1 MKVDDN
7 LFNFSETKI
16 FGLDRPIDSPK
27 MPRSDRM
34 LADVIGHKHCLLIS
48 LTLLSYFGAG
58 VYSAN
63 SKFTWFSFYLCFD
76 EKSKIIKIDLEN

>member
-1 MKVDDN
+1 MKVDYS

-34 LADVIGHKHCLLIS
+34 LADVVGHKFCLLIS

-58 VYSAN
+58 VHSAN
-63 SKFTWFSFYLCFD
+63 SKSTKFFVLFLF
-76 EKSKIIKIDLEN
+76 

>member
-1 MKVDDN
+1 MELNIYTLQQNIVKVDDN

-34 LADVIGHKHCLLIS
+34 LADVVGHRLCLLIS
-48 LTLLSYFGAG
+48 LILLSYFGTG

-63 SKFTWFSFYLCFD
+63 SKSMIFLFYF
-76 EKSKIIKIDLEN
+76 

>member
-1 MKVDDN
+1 MKVDNN
-7 LFNFSETKI
+7 LSNFSETKI

-34 LADVIGHKHCLLIS
+34 LADVVGHKLCLLIT

-58 VYSAN
+58 VNSAN
-63 SKFTWFSFYLCFD
+63 SKSTKFSFYASFD
-76 EKSKIIKIDLEN
+76 ESF